1 MKSRNNIK
9 TLTKRYSEVNVVYKI
24 NTRKCLKCGL
34 CVTQCPEKA
43 IIVIRKETES
53 DGLVLYTTRID
64 NGKCTD
70 CGVCVSSEWW
80 CPAKAIVK
88 GKSDL

>member
-1 MKSRNNIK
+1 VKYRID
-9 TLTKRYSEVNVVYKI
+9 TK
-24 NTRKCLKCGL
+24 KCLRCGL

-43 IIVIRKETES
+43 FVVDKKVKEP

-64 NGKCTD
+64 QKKCTGCD
-70 CGVCVSSEWW
+70 ACFSFEWW

-88 GKSDL
+88 G

>member
-1 MKSRNNIK
+1 MA
-9 TLTKRYSEVNVVYKI
+9 YKI

-43 IIVIRKETES
+43 IVADKKETQF

-64 NGKCTD
+64 PKKCTD
-70 CGVCVSSEWW
+70 CGVCVSFEWW
-80 CPAKAIVK
+80 CPAKAISK
-88 GKSDL
+88 A

>member
-1 MKSRNNIK
+1 MA
-9 TLTKRYSEVNVVYKI
+9 YKI

-43 IIVIRKETES
+43 VVVDKKLTEA
-53 DGLVLYTTRID
+53 DGLILYTTRID
-64 NGKCTD
+64 TKRCTE
-70 CGVCVSSEWW
+70 CEVCFSFEWW

-88 GKSDL
+88 GQTI